1 MLIRLW
7 ESSDEITF
15 MSLFFFLQLTFQY
28 VIYITGKSYT
38 FYISHSISAHFWVSF
53 FLCGKKK
60 KRIAIIFLLLCFS
73 FFCFRG
79 NISFII
85 TLDTRGL
92 L

>member
-38 FYISHSISAHFWVSF
+38 FYISHSVSAHFWVSF
-53 FLCGKKK
+53 FLYGKKK
-60 KRIAIIFLLLCFS
+60 KRIAIICCCFVSLFSVSEEIYLLS
-73 FFCFRG
+73 
-79 NISFII
+79 
-85 TLDTRGL
+85 
-92 L
+92 